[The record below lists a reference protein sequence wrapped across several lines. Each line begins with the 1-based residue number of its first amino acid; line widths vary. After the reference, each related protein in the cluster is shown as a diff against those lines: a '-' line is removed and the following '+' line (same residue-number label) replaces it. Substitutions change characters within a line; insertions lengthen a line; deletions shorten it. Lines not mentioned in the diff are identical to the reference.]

1 MNSVPFRDQ
10 ESVSGDAERGMM
22 VKATPTSTLHG
33 DRHLGPH
40 AGDRQVGGEDT
51 YWPSSP
57 QADVAKAVGVIAKRK
72 P

>member
-1 MNSVPFRDQ
+1 
-10 ESVSGDAERGMM
+10 MM